1 MKPLKPI
8 ENFIKRQ
15 SVSLPLMTVMFPVLY
30 LGAEIGLIASGAVA
44 AGTYIASNTT
54 IKQVQ
59 LSSDSKSL
67 GMTRSEFKNVKN
79 QIKEGKEKIKQLQGN
94 YYKVRS
100 ISSFKQLMDMTKI
113 ANKIITVVQ
122 QNPRKFYLA
131 EPFFYSHLDSAIEL
145 TEKYTLLVGQP
156 VKDQEMRIAL
166 QDTREMLL
174 SLNKVMEQDLKQVLS
189 SDVEKLRM
197 ELDYAQLAVDKHNSN
212 DQKLLVQPEPENE
225 GDVEND
231 RETINSK

>member
-44 AGTYIASNTT
+44 AGTYIASNST

-59 LSSDSKSL
+59 LSSDSKNL
-67 GMTRSEFKNVKN
+67 GMTRSEFKNVRN
-79 QIKEGKEKIKQLQGN
+79 QIREGKEKIKQLQGN

-197 ELDYAQLAVDKHNSN
+197 ELDYAQLTVDKHNHNS
-212 DQKLLVQPEPENE
+212 QKLLVQPEPEHE

-231 RETINSK
+231 RKTINSK

>member
-15 SVSLPLMTVMFPVLY
+15 SVSLPLMTVMFPILY

-44 AGTYIASNTT
+44 AGTYIASNST

-59 LSSDSKSL
+59 ISSDSKNL
-67 GMTRSEFKNVKN
+67 GMTRSEFKNVRN

-156 VKDQEMRIAL
+156 VKDQEMRVAL

-189 SDVEKLRM
+189 SDVERLRM
-197 ELDYAQLAVDKHNSN
+197 ELDYAQLAVDKHNIN
-212 DQKLLVQPEPENE
+212 NQKLLVQPEPEHE
-225 GDVEND
+225 GDVEDD

>member
-15 SVSLPLMTVMFPVLY
+15 SVSLPLMTVMFPILY
-30 LGAEIGLIASGAVA
+30 LGAEIGLLASGAVA
-44 AGTYIASNTT
+44 AGTYIASNST

-59 LSSDSKSL
+59 ISSDSKNL
-67 GMTRSEFKNVKN
+67 GMTRSEFKNVRN

-156 VKDQEMRIAL
+156 VKDQEMRVAL

-189 SDVEKLRM
+189 SDVERLRM
-197 ELDYAQLAVDKHNSN
+197 ELDYAQLAVDKHNTN
-212 DQKLLVQPEPENE
+212 NQKLLVQPEPEHE
-225 GDVEND
+225 GDVEDD